1 MQAMPTF
8 TNYLNRF
15 YIVCFLGLISSSLQ
29 AQTDTEFWFVAPE
42 VTNNHGDAPIVMRIS
57 ASASPANITLSQ
69 PANSA
74 FLPISLT
81 IPAGTTQT
89 IDLTPFQT
97 LIENQPPDQVLNK
110 GILMESDVP
119 VTAYYEVNN
128 GLNPEIFPLKGGNA
142 LGTEFF
148 TPFPTNYDNGAY
160 SPPARSG
167 FEIVATA
174 DNTEITINPTADLI
188 GHPAGVPFT
197 ITLNRGQ
204 TYSLLAVSSAASLRP
219 TGTRVTSNKPIA
231 VTLKDDS
238 AALQGC
244 RDLMGDQLVPTGV
257 IGKEYIV
264 MKGFLNSEE
273 RVYVLATT
281 NNTEVFVDGSA
292 TPNATLNSG
301 QQFTIDVNNPTVYIS
316 CSQPVYVL
324 HVSGFG
330 CEMGSAVL
338 PSIECTGSPSVFFTR
353 STSEFFG
360 LNIMVR
366 AGAEGFFALNGSATL
381 VPASA
386 FTPVNGSGGAWLS
399 AQLSFSEAEIAIGS
413 TSILSNSATN
423 GELFHL
429 GIIHGGAGSGCRYG
443 YFSDFASTYLG
454 DNRAICVNDAL
465 LLDAGADKDSYEW
478 STGETTQSI
487 YVNEPGIYWVVTVK
501 DGCESTDTVDVIEEF
516 PDLGLPDNLSG
527 CGVPQVSINPLPG
540 FSDFLWSD
548 GSTAGSLNVTQNGI
562 YFVEARS
569 SAGCRARDTVEVT
582 FAEIPPIPNLEYE
595 SPICSGYDMQLSSP
609 GAAGTV
615 YWEGPLQFSETGSSV
630 QLNNITVTQS
640 GTYYLS
646 QEANGCRSDS
656 VVFPIDVQQSVSL
669 SFSGDTIL
677 CDGALSE
684 ITVAGSD
691 SLLWN
696 TGSTESTLE
705 LEHGIYA
712 VYSTLAV
719 GCNDTLDIT
728 LLDAEPDANFSA
740 VPELVVLI
748 DSPLTLSDSS
758 TTPAGT
764 ELVAF
769 TWNFEGYPSQTGE
782 SIQITF
788 PDTGTVIL
796 TYVVE
801 NDEGCLD
808 TIIATILVVDD
819 VVVPNVFSP
828 NGDGKNDVFAVG
840 NIEAFNN
847 ASLIIYNRWGK
858 LVYESSAY
866 QNTWT
871 GDEYPDGTYFY
882 VLEIPKLQ
890 KNYKG
895 TVTICR

>member
-1 MQAMPTF
+1 MRLLNHIKKIQF
-8 TNYLNRF
+8 T
-15 YIVCFLGLISSSLQ
+15 IISVLFFIASLQ

-42 VTNNHGDAPIVMRIS
+42 VTSGHGDSPIVMRIS
-57 ASASPANITLSQ
+57 ANETAADITLSQ
-69 PANSA
+69 PANSS
-74 FLPISLT
+74 FNPIALT

-128 GLNPEIFPLKGGNA
+128 GVNPEIFPLKGGNA
-142 LGTEFF
+142 LGTEFY
-148 TPFPTNYDNGAY
+148 TPFPTNYDNGFY

-174 DNTEITINPTADLI
+174 DNTEIIINPTADLI

-197 ITLNRGQ
+197 ITLDRGQ
-204 TYSLLAVSSAASLRP
+204 TYSLLSNSTAATLRP
-219 TGTRVTSNKPIA
+219 TGTRITSNKPIA

-292 TPNATLNSG
+292 TPNTTLNNG

-366 AGAEGFFALNGSATL
+366 NGAEGSFTLNGSSTL

-386 FTPVNGSGGAWLS
+386 FTPVNGSSGEWLS
-399 AQLSFSEAEIAIGS
+399 AQLSFSEADITIGA
-413 TSILSNSATN
+413 TSILSNSAST

-454 DNRAICVNDAL
+454 DNRVVCVNDSL
-465 LLDAGADKDSYEW
+465 LLDAGAGKDSYEW

-487 YVNEPGIYWVVTVK
+487 YVNEPGIYWVLTVK

-516 PDLGLPDNLSG
+516 PDLGLPENLAG
-527 CGVPQVSINPLPG
+527 CDVPQVTISPVNG
-540 FSDFLWSD
+540 FYDFLWNT
-548 GSTAGSLNVTQNGI
+548 GSTLEELTVSQNGV
-562 YFVEARS
+562 YFVEALS
-569 SAGCRARDTVEVT
+569 SAGCRARDTVQVNFT
-582 FAEIPPIPNLEYE
+582 DVPPLPNLQFE
-595 SPICSGYDMQLSSP
+595 SPVCSGNNLPLISP
-609 GAAGTV
+609 NAQGTV
-615 YWEGPLQFSETGSSV
+615 YWEGPLGFNELGSTI
-630 QLNNITVTQS
+630 QIEAITVSQS
-640 GTYYLS
+640 GTYYVS
-646 QEANGCRSDS
+646 QEADGCRSDS
-656 VVFPIDVQQSVSL
+656 VAFEIDVQQSVNL
-669 SFSGDTIL
+669 EFNGDTIL
-677 CDGALSE
+677 CDGELSE
-684 ITVAGSD
+684 ISISGFDT
-691 SLLWN
+691 LEWN
-696 TGSTESTLE
+696 NGSTESTLDI
-705 LEHGIYA
+705 GA
-712 VYSTLAV
+712 GVYTVFSTSEA
-719 GCNDTLDIT
+719 GCNDTLQIT
-728 LLDAEPDANFSA
+728 LIDAEPNANFSA
-740 VPELVVLI
+740 NPELVVLV
-748 DSPLTLSDSS
+748 DTPLLLSDSS

-764 ELVAF
+764 ELVEF

-788 PDTGTVIL
+788 PDTGTVLL

-801 NDEGCLD
+801 NDEGCRD
-808 TIIATILVVDD
+808 TITATIQVIDD
-819 VVVPNVFSP
+819 VIVPNVFSP
-828 NGDGKNDVFAVG
+828 NGDGKNDVFGIG
-840 NIEAFNN
+840 NIEAFTDANMV
-847 ASLIIYNRWGK
+847 IYNRWGK
-858 LVYESSAY
+858 LIYENAAY
-866 QNTWT
+866 QNNWT

-882 VLEIPKLQ
+882 VLDIPKL
-890 KNYKG
+890 KKIYKG
-895 TVTICR
+895 SVTMCR

>member
-1 MQAMPTF
+1 MSTSKII
-8 TNYLNRF
+8 LKRF
-15 YIVCFLGLISSSLQ
+15 SLLVFLALIGSTLQ

-42 VTNNHGDAPIVMRIS
+42 VTSGHGDAPIVMRVS
-57 ASASPANITLSQ
+57 ASAQAADIFLSQ
-69 PANSA
+69 PANPA
-74 FLPISLT
+74 FVPITLT
-81 IPAGTTQT
+81 IPAGTTQS

-97 LIENQPPDQVLNK
+97 LVENQPPDQILNK
-110 GILMESDVP
+110 GILLESSVP

-128 GLNPEIFPLKGGNA
+128 GVNPEIFPLKGGNG

-148 TPFPTNYDNGAY
+148 TPFPTNYDNGGY
-160 SPPARSG
+160 SPVARSG
-167 FEIVATA
+167 FEIVATE
-174 DNTEITINPTADLI
+174 DNTNITINPTADLI

-204 TYSLLAVSSAASLRP
+204 TYSLLAVSTSATQRP
-219 TGTRVTSNKPIA
+219 VGTRITSNKPIA

-238 AALQGC
+238 AALGGC
-244 RDLMGDQLVPTGV
+244 RDLMGDQLVPVGV
-257 IGKEYIV
+257 IGREYIV

-301 QQFTIDVNNPTVYIS
+301 QQFTIDVNNSTVYIS

-366 AGAEGFFALNGSATL
+366 SGAEGSFNLNGSATL
-381 VPASA
+381 VPASS

-399 AQLSFSEAEIAIGS
+399 AQLSFSETDVAIGV
-413 TSILSNSATN
+413 TSLLANTAQT

-429 GIIHGGAGSGCRYG
+429 GIIHGGSGSGCRYG

-454 DNRAICVNDAL
+454 DNRVVCVNDSL
-465 LLDAGADKDSYEW
+465 LLDAGPGKDSYEW
-478 STGETTQSI
+478 STGDTTQTI
-487 YVNEPGIYWVVTVK
+487 YVEEPGTYWVVTVK

-516 PDLGLPDNLSG
+516 PDLGLPDSLSG
-527 CGVPQVSINPLPG
+527 CGVPLLSLTPATG
-540 FSDFLWSD
+540 FNSFLWND
-548 GSTAGSLNVTQNGI
+548 GSTDSELIVTQNGT
-562 YFVEARS
+562 YFLEALS
-569 SAGCRARDTVEVT
+569 SAGCRARDTVAVT
-582 FAEIPPIPNLEYE
+582 FAPIPPLPNLQFE
-595 SPICSGYDMQLSSP
+595 SPVCSGADLQLSSP
-609 GAAGTV
+609 GAQGTV
-615 YWEGPLQFSETGSSV
+615 YWDGPQSFSETGADVSI
-630 QLNNITVTQS
+630 NNIATSQS
-640 GTYYLS
+640 GTYFVS
-646 QEANGCRSDS
+646 QEADGCRSDS
-656 VVFPIDVQQSVSL
+656 VIFQIDVQQSVSL

-677 CDGALSE
+677 CDGASSE
-684 ITVAGSD
+684 ITVLGSD

-696 TGSTESTLE
+696 TGSTENTLE
-705 LEHGIYA
+705 LEQGSYA
-712 VYSTLAV
+712 VYSTLAS
-719 GCNDTLDIT
+719 GCNDTLSIN
-728 LLDAEPDANFSA
+728 LIDAEPNANFSA
-740 VPELVVLI
+740 NPELVVLV
-748 DSPLTLSDSS
+748 DTPLSLNDSS

-769 TWNFEGYPSQTGE
+769 TWNFEGYPSQTGA

-788 PDTGTVIL
+788 PDTGTVLL

-801 NDEGCLD
+801 NDEGCRD
-808 TIIATILVVDD
+808 TITAEILVIDD

-828 NGDGKNDVFAVG
+828 NGDGKNDSFSIG
-840 NIEAFNN
+840 NIEAFTDAN
-847 ASLIIYNRWGK
+847 LVIYNRWGK
-858 LVYESSAY
+858 LIYENAAY
-866 QNTWT
+866 QNNWT

-895 TVTICR
+895 SVTICR